1 MAKRRK
7 RGDGSLHLR
16 KDGRWEGRI
25 VVGYD
30 EKGFPKTKNVLAK
43 TKSEC
48 SAKLKEL
55 KASLQEP
62 GGLRQEK
69 PKADMTFGAWLDHWY
84 QSSCKPKIRLK
95 TQADYENRIYQHII
109 PELGS
114 IPLAKLTAADLQQ
127 FYNRLKQGGRLL
139 RVEQYGSG
147 LSDRMV
153 KSCHVTCRM
162 SLDQAVA
169 QGLILKNPALSCKAP
184 TTHPKEMQVL
194 TGAEIQRLLIQARE
208 DGCFELL
215 LLELTTGLR
224 RGEIL
229 ALRWDD
235 LDFLTGA
242 LRIERQVQRIQGKL
256 VVSQPKTRASSRSIL
271 LPAPV
276 LKILNQYRQS
286 VTSRWIF
293 PSPRKEDSPL
303 DPTAVR
309 KKLSTVLKRAGC
321 PAARFHDLRHTFA
334 TSALEHGMDVKTL
347 STVIGHVSSATT
359 LNIYAHVTDEM
370 RQRAADKIDRA
381 ITGTEPPQEKE
392 PKPLGRTAFQPVKGK
407 YRKPGTGCISRISD
421 HLWEGRY
428 SPKVNGKRM
437 ARNVYA
443 KTEAEC
449 EVKLAELIQE
459 MKAEIAALPA
469 PSKAG

>member
-1 MAKRRK
+1 MGKRRPSDDGMVRK
-7 RGDGSLHLR
+7 RE
-16 KDGRWEGRI
+16 DGRWEGRI
-25 VVGYD
+25 VVGHD
-30 EKGFPKTKNVLAK
+30 EKGLPKTKNVLAK

-48 SAKLKEL
+48 SAKLNAL
-55 KASLQEP
+55 KASLQGPSEP
-62 GGLRQEK
+62 KQRK
-69 PKADMTFGAWLDHWY
+69 TNADMTFGAWLDHWY
-84 QSSCKPKIRLK
+84 QRECKPKIRPK
-95 TQADYENRIYQHII
+95 TQADYENRIYQHVI
-109 PELGS
+109 PELGA

-127 FYNRLKQGGRLL
+127 FYNRLKEGGRLL
-139 RVEQYGSG
+139 RVEQYGPG

-153 KSCHVTCRM
+153 KSCHVTCRVA
-162 SLDQAVA
+162 LDQAVA

-184 TTHPKEMQVL
+184 VTRPKEMQVL
-194 TGAEIQRLLIQARE
+194 TGEEIQRLLIQAKE

-235 LDFLTGA
+235 LDFRTGT
-242 LRIERQVQRIQGKL
+242 LRVERQVQRIQGKL
-256 VVSQPKTRASSRSIL
+256 AVSQPKTRASCRSIL

-276 LKILNQYRQS
+276 LEILAQYRQS
-286 VTSRWIF
+286 VSSHWMF
-293 PSPRKEDSPL
+293 PSPKKENSPL
-303 DPTAVR
+303 DPAAVR
-309 KKLSTVLKRAGC
+309 KKLSAVLKRAGC

-359 LNIYAHVTDEM
+359 LNVYAHVTDEM
-370 RQRAADKIDRA
+370 RQKAADKIDRA

-392 PKPLGRTAFQPVKGK
+392 LKPPSRTAFQSVKGK
-407 YRKPGTGCISRISD
+407 YRKPGTGCISQIND

-428 SPKVNGKRM
+428 SPKINGRRM

-449 EVKLAELIQE
+449 EEKLAELIRE
-459 MKAEIAALPA
+459 TKREIAALRTQ
-469 PSKAG
+469 SKAG